1 MSEITGGSSPG
12 VLSAPLGRTPAR
24 SRRAG
29 LRGFYVGLALF
40 MVAMVVAGFWPSYYG
55 RLLGGAP
62 PRVHWVVHVHGAVF
76 SGWMLLL
83 VAQVVL
89 AGRRRI
95 DLHRALGRVG
105 IGYGALVFVMGSVVT
120 FVAPAHKVASGVWTR
135 DQAAS
140 FLILPIGDMLLFGGL
155 FAAAVAY
162 RRRPEIHKRLI
173 VLATIA
179 LLFAAAGRMSGTNLA
194 LFFGIWMTPLAVV
207 LAHDWWSLGRIH
219 RTYVGG
225 AAVLLAA
232 FARVL
237 AMESAWWMAIGRRII
252 DALVPPG

>member
-1 MSEITGGSSPG
+1 MSEITGGPSPS
-12 VLSAPLGRTPAR
+12 VLSAPLHRTPAR

-40 MVAMVVAGFWPSYYG
+40 MVAIVAAGFWPSYYG
-55 RLLGGAP
+55 RLVAGAP
-62 PRVHWVVHVHGAVF
+62 PRAHWVVHVHGAVF
-76 SGWMLLL
+76 TGWMLLL

-89 AGRRRI
+89 AARRRI
-95 DLHRALGRVG
+95 DLHRALGRFG

-162 RRRPEIHKRLI
+162 RRRPEIHKRLV

-179 LLFAAAGRMSGTNLA
+179 LLFAAAGRMSGNSLV
-194 LFFGIWMTPLAVV
+194 LFFGIWIMPVLVA

-219 RTYVGG
+219 RTYLIGT
-225 AAVLLAA
+225 ALLLAA
-232 FARVL
+232 FTRVL
-237 AMESAWWMAIGRRII
+237 AMEAAWWMAIGGRIV